1 MSKRTRGTTRRRGNR
16 APAPRAAPTRATRA
30 AVRPPSQ
37 LEAAAEIADD
47 VVDDRLATAAEELE
61 RTARSVPGRSRTKPG
76 SLLAARAANEYVY
89 VIQDVRR
96 IVVVAAGLF
105 AVMLV
110 LWLLIVVARVIT
122 F

>member
-16 APAPRAAPTRATRA
+16 APAPRAPSRATRA
-30 AVRPPSQ
+30 AVRPASQ

-61 RTARSVPGRSRTKPG
+61 RTARSVPGRARTKPG
-76 SLLAARAANEYVY
+76 SLLATRAANEYVY
-89 VIQDVRR
+89 VIEDVRR
-96 IVVVAAGLF
+96 IVVVTAGLF